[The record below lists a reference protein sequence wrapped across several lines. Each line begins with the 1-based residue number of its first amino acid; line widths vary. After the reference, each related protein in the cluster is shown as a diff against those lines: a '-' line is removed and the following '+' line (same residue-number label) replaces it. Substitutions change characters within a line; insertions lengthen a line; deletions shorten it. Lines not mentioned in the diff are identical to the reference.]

1 MKTKTEHPLKLSEVE
16 TRELLKAIQGRGYY
30 IAKTPVSQAGQTFK
44 GDLTRW
50 SGRKYR
56 WGVVADTHL
65 CSRYQQLTHLW
76 DFYRI
81 CGRRKIDTVFHC
93 GDIVDGER
101 IYRGQEYE
109 LFVHGA
115 DGQTDYAVAHYPN
128 VKGIRTRM
136 ISGNHDASFM
146 STAGYNVAKRI
157 AALRADITFIGDYLA
172 FITVD
177 ILKVALMHGHG
188 GVPYARSYRIQK
200 VVEQLSS
207 DNKPH
212 FLFLGH
218 YHVPNITPGY
228 RNVEAVQMAC
238 FQSQTPYMATRGL
251 QPHIAGLIVEVQVD
265 DNGLAKVKYEWI
277 PFYRAKKDDY

>member
-1 MKTKTEHPLKLSEVE
+1 MSLNETELSE
-16 TRELLKAIQGRGYY
+16 LLGEIQNRGYY
-30 IAKTPVSQAGQTFK
+30 VAKTPLTQAGQTFK
-44 GDLTRW
+44 GDLKRW
-50 SGRKYR
+50 AGRKYK

-65 CSRYQQLTHLW
+65 CSRYQQLSALW

-81 CGRRKIDTVFHC
+81 CKQRQIDTVFHC

-115 DGQTDYAVAHYPN
+115 DGQTEYAIGHYPKI
-128 VKGIRTRM
+128 KGIRTRV
-136 ISGNHDASFM
+136 ISGNHDASFLAT
-146 STAGYNVAKRI
+146 SGYNVAKAVCKDREDMTY
-157 AALRADITFIGDYLA
+157 LGDYLC
-172 FITVD
+172 FVNVD
-177 ILKVALMHGHG
+177 ILKLALMHGHG

-200 VVEQLSS
+200 VCEQLSS
-207 DNKPH
+207 ENKPH

-228 RNVEAVQMAC
+228 RNIEAVQMGC

-251 QPHIAGLIVEVQVD
+251 APHISGLIVDAQVD
-265 DNGLAKVKYEWI
+265 ENGLAKVKYEWI
-277 PFYRAKKDDY
+277 PFYIPKKNDF